1 MGFQKCYLETYNQK
15 TFGALGRVADLCVG
29 LSLRWKEVLSLLLVV
44 LRDLG

>member
-1 MGFQKCYLETYNQK
+1 MGFQKCYLETYNRK
-15 TFGALGRVADLCVG
+15 TLARVADLCVG